1 MMSSFIRALPS
12 QNKSIAIALA
22 LWSLNVTSALFADQV
37 IGGYEY
43 YWYDDGAGYQEFEE
57 PDLRL
62 TSDDQ
67 ANDVHIDLG
76 FKFALPEGSGLE
88 LQIQPSPYWAVS
100 VHGMFAPKIKVNY
113 SIPSKFLLSESAYAI
128 EQPNLSLPID
138 VAFGPHYG
146 AGLSIF
152 PFQGTFYLAGA
163 LQRRVISL
171 SSSAESPVN
180 FLNSETRIES
190 NSVLYAEAKTH
201 TSQTIAK
208 FEFGQRV
215 PFAFEKMYFSWF
227 AGISAPV
234 ASQSNQFVNIEL
246 RNSKATNPSEGVADN
261 FQDKEVF
268 EEAKAE
274 NELSK
279 MLKDLEHLILPTAG
293 ISIGWRW

>member
-1 MMSSFIRALPS
+1 MMLILGRALIR
-12 QNKSIAIALA
+12 QNKFIMIALT

-37 IGGYEY
+37 IGAYEY
-43 YWYDDGAGYQEFEE
+43 YWYNDRSEYQEFEE
-57 PDLRL
+57 ADLRS

-67 ANDVHIDLG
+67 ANEVHIDLG

-128 EQPNLSLPID
+128 EQPNISLPID
-138 VAFGPHYG
+138 VKFGPHYG
-146 AGLSIF
+146 AGLSVF
-152 PFQGTFYLAGA
+152 PFHGTFYLSGA
-163 LQRRVISL
+163 LQRRTISL
-171 SSSAESPVN
+171 SSSAESPVT
-180 FLNSETRIES
+180 FLSSETSIES

-201 TSQTIAK
+201 TNQSVAK
-208 FEFGQRV
+208 FELGQRV
-215 PFAFEKMYFSWF
+215 PFAFDKMYFSWF
-227 AGISAPV
+227 AGISATV

-246 RNSKATNPSEGVADN
+246 RNSKATNPSESVADN
-261 FQDKEVF
+261 FQDKEAF

-279 MLKDLEHLILPTAG
+279 MLEDIEHLILPTAG